1 MTVVTIVEQNGS
13 LSEKSVKDL
22 TEENYYKCC
31 SYRKKDGFD
40 KRTEWNVVI
49 DKKKL
54 KVEVW
59 SRNDGKANTENKYDF
74 PPPIDNDLYF
84 GKCLVVCYEK
94 NKLCDLSN
102 SLWLKI
108 YEHLFGGFED
118 ITKEEEMSD
127 DEEELG
133 EFPIIGSLSFGDLRR
148 FRLRNKQNKK
158 LTHTYDLRNGS
169 LLIMKGAT
177 QKLWE
182 HEVPKTKKKV
192 SGRINLTFRYIV

>member
-127 DEEELG
+127 DEEELAG
-133 EFPIIGSLSFGDLRR
+133 KPVTKEGYLKDSFVVSDDDDDDDDYCTDD
-148 FRLRNKQNKK
+148 NEDEDDDE
-158 LTHTYDLRNGS
+158 YDLELQEEEYDLS
-169 LLIMKGAT
+169 D
-177 QKLWE
+177 E
-182 HEVPKTKKKV
+182 E
-192 SGRINLTFRYIV
+192 